1 MSRVHVVLLPR
12 GSGGYA
18 TDKKWWNSLKSWREN
33 DPETSDRDI
42 AGANEEFWPLVDLV
56 DSILSPLPE
65 LAPVG
70 Y

>member
-33 DPETSDRDI
+33 DPGTSDRVI
-42 AGANEEFWPLVDLV
+42 AGANEKFRPLRG
-56 DSILSPLPE
+56 SILSPLPE
-65 LAPVG
+65 LATAG